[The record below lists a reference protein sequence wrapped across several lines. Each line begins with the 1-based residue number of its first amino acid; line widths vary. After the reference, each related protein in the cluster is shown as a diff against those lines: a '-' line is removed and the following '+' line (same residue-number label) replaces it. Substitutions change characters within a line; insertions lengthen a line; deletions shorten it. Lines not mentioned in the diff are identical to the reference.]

1 MIKIK
6 NLSVAFENTQIFDNA
21 DISFSKNKTGIILG
35 SNGSGKTTLLKVL
48 TGLKP
53 SKNSKISIDTS
64 EIFYLP
70 QKINYPSGITLYD
83 YLSSVFFKQ
92 MWKWRLDYEEKNKI
106 NKVLEDLEIL
116 NKKELLIENLSAGEL
131 QKANIAL
138 GLLSGAKLLLLD
150 EPTSNMDLVNQIKT
164 LDIIKKLNQKN
175 ITCVIVLHDLNLAA
189 VYGDYFIGIAGNK
202 EIISGNRSEFFK
214 EEVLNKIYGINF
226 EITKKDNDI
235 HVQIVK

>member
-21 DISFSKNKTGIILG
+21 DISFS
-35 SNGSGKTTLLKVL
+35 
-48 TGLKP
+48 
-53 SKNSKISIDTS
+53 
-64 EIFYLP
+64 
-70 QKINYPSGITLYD
+70 
-83 YLSSVFFKQ
+83 
-92 MWKWRLDYEEKNKI
+92 KNKI